1 MTLFRPTGLATA
13 SVKARH
19 SAFAGAF
26 AALAFSAT
34 VTTAC
39 VAMAVSAS
47 RVPVSPKQAELYD
60 VGIAFSNLT
69 VYMAIFV
76 IGQVMSLA
84 VAQRGREI
92 ALLRAIG
99 AEPKQIRRM
108 VATEALWASALALP
122 VGYGLGAL
130 LAHVWFDGMAAQG
143 MVPDGMTMDVGLIP
157 LFTTAGVLVVCSQLG
172 GKIAAWRAS
181 RTRPSAALA
190 RSAVPGSD
198 RAGRIRAVTSLLV
211 LGAAAVLSVVAGASS
226 AKDAASEIP
235 IVLLAYLIAI
245 GLAGPWI
252 GRVATAVVAPLLRRC
267 GGVAGELAV
276 LGARARSRR
285 LAAAI
290 APIAMMTA
298 FAVAQFVMLA
308 GAEEMD
314 WMAVFGT
321 LLYAGFTGVVA
332 ANALVMLIL
341 ERVRE
346 FALLRMVGAEKRQVT
361 AVVVAE
367 SGITALAG
375 LGAGALAGLAVLV
388 PLGQK
393 VGTPVSGV
401 PVWGW
406 GAMLVSGAGIVLAAY
421 CAPLARLLC
430 VRPIDGVTRYSA

>member
-13 SVKARH
+13 SVKARP
-19 SAFAGAF
+19 SAFIGTF
-26 AALAFSAT
+26 AALVFSGT

-39 VAMAVSAS
+39 VAMAMSAS
-47 RVPVSPKQAELYD
+47 RVPVSPKQAALYD
-60 VGIAFSNLT
+60 IGIAFSNLT

-84 VAQRGREI
+84 VAQRGRES

-99 AEPKQIRRM
+99 AEPRQIRRM
-108 VATEALWASALALP
+108 VATEALWTSALALP
-122 VGYGLGAL
+122 VGYGLGVL
-130 LAHVWFDGMAAQG
+130 LSHVWFDGMVAHG
-143 MVPDGMTMDVGLIP
+143 MVPEGMTMSVGLIP

-190 RSAVPGSD
+190 DSAVPGSG
-198 RAGRIRAVTSLLV
+198 RSGRIRAVASLVFLA
-211 LGAAAVLSVVAGASS
+211 GACALSVIAGASS
-226 AKDAASEIP
+226 AKDAASEVP
-235 IVLLAYLIAI
+235 IVLLAYLVAI
-245 GLAGPWI
+245 GLGGPWI
-252 GRVATAVVAPLLRRC
+252 GRLATAVAAPLLRRY
-267 GGVAGELAV
+267 GGVSGELAV
-276 LGARARSRR
+276 AGARARSRR

-290 APIAMMTA
+290 TPVAMMTA
-298 FAVAQFVMLA
+298 FAVAQFVTLC
-308 GAEEMD
+308 GAAEVD

-332 ANALVMLIL
+332 ANTLVMLTL
-341 ERVRE
+341 ERLRE
-346 FALLRMVGAEKRQVT
+346 FSLLRTVGAEKRQVT

-367 SGITALAG
+367 SAITALAG
-375 LGAGALAGLAVLV
+375 LGAGALAGLAVLL

-401 PVWGW
+401 PVWVW

-421 CAPLARLLC
+421 CAPLARMLR
-430 VRPIDGVTRYSA
+430 VRPIDGVTRRSA